1 MAVSKIP
8 SPSRNHESAGKKA
21 PSAPGYPPAEI
32 VDTHYQTSIL
42 LASATGGGPRPSQA
56 VSPMDGSFF
65 AKANWLV

>member
-8 SPSRNHESAGKKA
+8 SPSRNHEFAGKKL
-21 PSAPGYPPAEI
+21 PRPGDTPPAEI
-32 VDTHYQTSIL
+32 VDSHYQLSIL